1 MNEAKATSL
10 IHYELDVQ
18 PQTAARAWHA
28 VLRRADGESAEF
40 DSPLALAR
48 HLAQFL
54 VDDPRPRRGL
64 R

>member
-1 MNEAKATSL
+1 MNEPPL
-10 IHYELDVQ
+10 HYELDVQ

-28 VLRRADGESAEF
+28 VLRPAGGEECVEF

-54 VDDPRPRRGL
+54 TPNPQPRRGL